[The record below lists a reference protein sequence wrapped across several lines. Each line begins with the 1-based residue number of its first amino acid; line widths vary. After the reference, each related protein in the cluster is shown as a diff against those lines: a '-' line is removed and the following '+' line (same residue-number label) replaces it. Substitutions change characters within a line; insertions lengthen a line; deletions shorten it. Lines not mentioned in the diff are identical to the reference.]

1 MSEKFLHRGDAPFEA
16 RVWEKIDEAVVEA
29 AKSQLCA
36 RRLLHVEGPYGLGLK
51 SLPGAD
57 QAVAGEA
64 AAEGVS
70 LVASSATPVV
80 TLQSGFCLA
89 ARDIAAFEQTG
100 LPLDLGA
107 AAAAAIACAHQEDA
121 LLFYGSKALGV
132 PGLLNAPGVQS
143 RKLKPWEEVGA
154 AVEDVIEAVTQLD
167 HAGFHGPYALAL
179 APNLYN
185 RLFRRYPQGPLTE
198 LEHLRS
204 LVTEGLIKAPA
215 IGSGGV
221 LLASGRQ
228 YASIVLGQDLMTGF
242 IGPAGPNY
250 EFIVSESV
258 ALRLLQ
264 PAAVCVLQGD

>member
-16 RVWEKIDEAVVEA
+16 KVWERIDETVVGA

-36 RRLLHVEGPYGLGLK
+36 RRLLHVEGPYGIGLK

-57 QAVAGEA
+57 RA
-64 AAEGVS
+64 AAEESAVEGVS
-70 LVASSATPVV
+70 LIASSATPVIAI
-80 TLQSGFCLA
+80 QSRFCLA
-89 ARDIAAFEQTG
+89 ARDIAAFEQSG
-100 LPLDLGA
+100 MPLNLEA
-107 AAAAAIACAHQEDA
+107 VAAAAIACARQEDA

-132 PGLLNAPGVQS
+132 AGLLNAAGVQS

-154 AVEDVIEAVTQLD
+154 AVEDLIEAVTQLD

-198 LEHLRS
+198 IEHLRS

-221 LLASGRQ
+221 LLASGRE
-228 YASIVLGQDLMTGF
+228 YATVVLGQDLMTGF
-242 IGPAGPNY
+242 VGPAGPNY
-250 EFIVSESV
+250 EFTVSESV

-264 PAAVCVLQGD
+264 PAAVCVLQ